1 METVSKVKE
10 GFNVAKTSTS
20 GHYLK
25 NAVVLNSLEELG
37 TFVCKTQNENES
49 AVLETKNHG
58 VVKVDAPKGFA
69 VFTQVELNNYTKV
82 FEKAR
87 D

>member
-1 METVSKVKE
+1 MRTSTQQTI
-10 GFNVAKTSTS
+10 GFNVAKQSTS

-25 NAVVLNSLEELG
+25 NASVISTNEDQG
-37 TFVCKTQNENES
+37 TYVCKNTEDVS
-49 AVLETKNHG
+49 VLETSNHG
-58 VVKVDAPKGFA
+58 TVQVSSPTGFA
-69 VFTQVELNNYTKV
+69 VFTQVEFNNLSQV